1 LEVRYPEE
9 IFMWDVQQILFYL
22 YHIKSRFLLDQLGA
36 HIGRSEDVHMTF
48 LKKLTFQI
56 MFKIHFKQ
64 REHMQTE
71 GKRCPANVLRAL
83 FSVYYCNV
91 TDGML
96 KEFYNTNSY

>member
-1 LEVRYPEE
+1 
-9 IFMWDVQQILFYL
+9 
-22 YHIKSRFLLDQLGA
+22 
-36 HIGRSEDVHMTF
+36 
-48 LKKLTFQI
+48 
-56 MFKIHFKQ
+56 
-64 REHMQTE
+64 MQTE